1 VTFQRKLLLGT
12 SLMILP
18 VLLIGLEAI
27 RSNAEERRA
36 LETLGAGLGRNRTYA
51 ELETAMFNQ
60 TESVW
65 RYLTGMDSSAR
76 NEFRMAGEVVDYWYD
91 RWQGELK
98 PDEMELAKSVQA
110 IQVQIQAVGDSV
122 FRLYDSGHHELAYQT
137 AQLEL
142 KGRLQP
148 ALTTLNREI
157 YRRAREFSVQAAF
170 ARVEE
175 IVDNERRVL
184 LAITG
189 LALAGGLLI
198 SWLIARGLI
207 RPITDLSNAMTVVGG
222 GDLDHPIRTQSS
234 DEIGALARSFAGMT
248 ENLRKSRAEM
258 VRLNGALIQS
268 EKLASLGE
276 MAAAVAHAFLSEPL
290 ELAASAHRVA
300 SPSRP
305 PRGAALRYHPGGRP
319 PGPADQSP
327 ARFSRPGAVSSDAG
341 ADSAAGAGHPPAFTE
356 RLRAQGVT
364 LEQDLRRRS
373 PRSGGSDETGA
384 GTRWNSFPTLSMPCH
399 PAAALPSRGDWSI
412 RRDARARRDGTD
424 TGSGI
429 PEQVL
434 RFIGEPFLP
443 RARRYRP
450 RRGHCGG
457 SWAARRPSRSDQPS
471 RRRNHR
477 DDLAAPM
484 NGSTVLIVDDE
495 RNLARAMKAFLAE
508 HGYESEVAGDAER
521 ALQLLPTLHPDVVFS
536 DVRLPGMNG
545 IELLKRIKEFDP
557 AIPVVIMTAFGSIE
571 GAVAAVKLGAFD
583 YVKKPLDLEEL
594 KSWPTGREAL
604 AHEQELLPAAA
615 GRAAP

>member
-76 NEFRMAGEVVDYWYD
+76 NEFRLAGEVVDYWYD
-91 RWQGELK
+91 RWQAELK

-122 FRLYDSGHHELAYQT
+122 FRLYDSGHHELAYRT

-234 DEIGALARSFAGMT
+234 DEIGDLARSFAGMT

-276 MAAAVAHAFLSEPL
+276 MAAAVAHGLRNPL
-290 ELAASAHRVA
+290 ASLRASAQL
-300 SPSRP
+300 
-305 PRGAALRYHPGGRP
+305 ALRHPE
-319 PGPADQSP
+319 SP
-327 ARFSRPGAVSSDAG
+327 AAREQLSAIIQEVDRLDRRISHLLAFSRPAPF
-341 ADSAAGAGHPPAFTE
+341 HPMPERIPQLVQDILPVFTE

-364 LEQDLRRRS
+364 LEQDLPASLPEVRVDPMKLEQVLVELVS
-373 PRSGGSDETGA
+373 NALDAMPSGGRLAIAGRLEQSGETPGLA
-384 GTRWNSFPTLSMPCH
+384 VTVQ
-399 PAAALPSRGDWSI
+399 
-412 RRDARARRDGTD
+412 D

-434 RFIGEPFLP
+434 PSIGEPFFTTRPEGTGLGVAT
-443 RARRYRP
+443 ARRFVEQ
-450 RRGHCGG
+450 HGG
-457 SWAARRPSRSDQPS
+457 R
-471 RRRNHR
+471 
-477 DDLAAPM
+477 
-484 NGSTVLIVDDE
+484 
-495 RNLARAMKAFLAE
+495 
-508 HGYESEVAGDAER
+508 
-521 ALQLLPTLHPDVVFS
+521 
-536 DVRLPGMNG
+536 
-545 IELLKRIKEFDP
+545 
-557 AIPVVIMTAFGSIE
+557 
-571 GAVAAVKLGAFD
+571 
-583 YVKKPLDLEEL
+583 LDLTSRVGEGTTVTI
-594 KSWPTGREAL
+594 W
-604 AHEQELLPAAA
+604 LPQ
-615 GRAAP
+615 